1 MAMQDLY
8 TALQMFGDGVNQLQT
23 QRAITGANE
32 QVQQI
37 RASEASEQE
46 KRAAMQQISNNLVS
60 HLAGMGTPATTL
72 QAVAGAIGPKQF
84 ANANQMNEE
93 ALLTGN
99 SVLGGLAKQQ
109 QDFENNKAFELARI
123 KASRSPADNMLAQ
136 MKFEEAKDQFNT
148 KEFAKLSKTL
158 DPSAEVRSSFGRGAQ
173 GLQQA
178 GKIQGIIGNAASDP
192 SKLDKLSPVEIT
204 ELAAG
209 ISQMVKNGV
218 ATEGELKAFIPHTS
232 GDVMAS
238 VKQYLTNA
246 PAAANKAGF
255 VQLYQKFLDRERAEL
270 TTQQEDAILNRAQG
284 NFKLYKRD
292 PELFKQTVAQRLGVN
307 ADDIVVDDKKRTIT
321 TKDLQ
326 QKTQDSEMAISNLK
340 QAYAAMKSGDPSKQQ
355 QAMQVFKALKVD
367 AKMPYNVN
375 AEKVKYFIRRGQL

>member
-23 QRAITGANE
+23 SRAISGANE

-46 KRAAMQQISNNLVS
+46 KRAAMQQISNGLVA
-60 HLAGMGTPATTL
+60 HLAAGGTPATTI

-99 SVLGGLAKQQ
+99 SQLGSMATQQ
-109 QDFENNKAFELARI
+109 QTFENNKAFELAKI
-123 KASRSPADNMLAQ
+123 KAQARENPLAQ
-136 MKFEEAKDQFNT
+136 MKFEEAKAQFDA
-148 KEFAKLSKTL
+148 KEFAKFSKTI
-158 DPSAEVRSSFGRGAQ
+158 DPTSEVRSSFGRGAQ

-178 GKIQGIIGNAASDP
+178 GKIQGIIGNAAADP
-192 SKLDKLSPVEIT
+192 ASLDKLSPVQIT

-218 ATEGELKAFIPHTS
+218 ATEGELKAFMPTTS
-232 GDVMAS
+232 GDVAANI
-238 VKQYLTNA
+238 KQYLTNA
-246 PAAANKAGF
+246 PAGANKGEF
-255 VQLYQKFLDRERAEL
+255 VKLYQKFLDRERAEL

-292 PELFKQTVAQRLGVN
+292 PEQFKQTVAQRLGVET
-307 ADDIVVDDKKRTIT
+307 DDVIVDEKKRTIT
-321 TKDLQ
+321 TKDLL
-326 QKTQDSEMAISNLK
+326 QKTKDSEMAIGSLK
-340 QAYAAMKSGDPSKQQ
+340 QAYAAMKSGDPAKQQ
-355 QAMQVFKALKVD
+355 QAQQVFQALKID
-367 AKMPYNVN
+367 PKMPYNVN